1 MTEGEKERFD
11 DDAFRMWVSDGPQQ
25 SPNYLGRKGATLKP
39 GPRVCKTASISLY
52 GDSKTQQVRKRE
64 LRFSSYPRK
73 GGQFDF
79 DSPENTWYIEDDEI
93 ERLLAFLNA
102 DVDHTGRYR
111 VVDAQS
117 PAADVLDLLE
127 TCGDNMR
134 EVLGSLA
141 EAIDPALV
149 SETLSRS
156 AAGITAAELAVL
168 ATRRELVRRA
178 SELARENGVTEQAMQ
193 RAIGDAWWIFGGRYI
208 RVLERRDL
216 LSLDQHDIPLITAD
230 GSLHIVELK
239 SPQIPALVRRHRNH
253 WIVGA
258 EVHEATMQAANY
270 IRSADELGLQL
281 QTLVSEELGID
292 VKLRRVFATVVIGH
306 RDHIRDPGVPP
317 DQLDLALRTYNA
329 NLSRVEVVTFDQLFG
344 AANRSLQFQNF

>member
-1 MTEGEKERFD
+1 MTEGAMEWFD
-11 DDAFRMWVSDGPQQ
+11 DDAFRMWISDGQPP
-25 SPNYLGRKGATLKP
+25 SPNYLGLKGATLKP
-39 GPRVCKTASISLY
+39 GPKVYKTVRFSQY
-52 GDSKTQQVRKRE
+52 GDGKTQEIRKRE
-64 LRFSSYPRK
+64 LRFSSYTRTD
-73 GGQFDF
+73 GQLDF
-79 DSPENTWYIEDDEI
+79 DTPDNTWYIEDEEI

-111 VVDAQS
+111 VVDASS
-117 PAADVLDLLE
+117 PAADLLDLL
-127 TCGDNMR
+127 DSSNDSLR

-141 EAIDPALV
+141 ETLDPALI

-156 AAGITAAELAVL
+156 EAGITGAELAVL
-168 ATRRELVRRA
+168 AARRELVRSA
-178 SELARENGVTEQAMQ
+178 SELAREDDITEQAMQ
-193 RAIGDAWWIFGGRYI
+193 QAIGDAWWIFGGRYI
-208 RVLERRDL
+208 RVLQRRDL

-239 SPQIPALVRRHRNH
+239 SPKIPALVRRHRNH

-258 EVHEATMQAANY
+258 ELHEATMQAANY

-281 QTLVSEELGID
+281 QTLVSDELGID

-306 RDHIRDPGVPP
+306 RDHIRDPGVPT

-329 NLSRVEVVTFDQLFG
+329 SLSRIEVITFDQLFD
-344 AANRSLQFQNF
+344 AANRSLQFETF